1 MLWAVLA
8 LVGFSVRD
16 LVTRL
21 TPPDIASA
29 NLATFTMVAA
39 LPFTATWV
47 LFTGEKFSLQRLI
60 GS

>member
-1 MLWAVLA
+1 MGISSLDFNAA

-29 NLATFTMVAA
+29 SLATFTMVAA
-39 LPFTATWV
+39 LPFTANMGPLNW
-47 LFTGEKFSLQRLI
+47 
-60 GS
+60 